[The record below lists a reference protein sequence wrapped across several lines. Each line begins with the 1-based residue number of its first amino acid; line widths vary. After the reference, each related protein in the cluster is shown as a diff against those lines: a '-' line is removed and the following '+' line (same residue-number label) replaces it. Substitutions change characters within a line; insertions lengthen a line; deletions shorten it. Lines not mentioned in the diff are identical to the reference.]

1 MAVNWVDIVILFD
14 FFKGYWL
21 KSLAI
26 GFWFIAVGYY
36 FLLFAYIF
44 FYRFLLKESKLFY
57 WLIFSFFF
65 LFLGIGRVANI
76 IYDFYVPN
84 SFYDQ
89 LGVGINW
96 FSMACLAA
104 IAGIMLIDNDK
115 VSNLV
120 ATIIAVPPVI
130 IGFIYPF
137 IPAEALA
144 AGSFLYILFN
154 GIVLPA
160 YGILV
165 MALFVYLALQIP
177 GDIRKKSILNTIGFL
192 ILFIGRGI
200 YSKGAKAV
208 LGLPGDLVSII
219 ASSLVILSLIIFA
232 FSTR

>member
-1 MAVNWVDIVILFD
+1 MPVNWIDVVVMYDL
-14 FFKGYWL
+14 FKGYWL

-44 FYRFLLKESKLFY
+44 FYRFLLKETKLFY
-57 WLIFSFFF
+57 WFVFSLFF
-65 LFLGIGRVANI
+65 LFLGIGRVSNI
-76 IYDFYVPN
+76 VYDFYVPN

-89 LGVGINW
+89 LGVGVNW
-96 FSMACLAA
+96 FSIGCLAA

-120 ATIIAVPPVI
+120 AALIAIPPII

-137 IPAEALA
+137 IPAESLA
-144 AGSFLYILFN
+144 AGSILYILFN
-154 GIVLPA
+154 TIILPA

-165 MALFVYLALQIP
+165 MSLFVYLAIQIP

-200 YSKGAKAV
+200 YSKGARAV

-219 ASSLVILSLIIFA
+219 ASSLVVLSLIIFA

>member
-1 MAVNWVDIVILFD
+1 MNWVDIVVMYDL
-14 FFKGYWL
+14 FKGFWL

-26 GFWFIAVGYY
+26 GFWFIAIGYY

-44 FYRFLLKESKLFY
+44 FYRFLLKESKLNY

-84 SFYDQ
+84 PFYDQ

-120 ATIIAVPPVI
+120 ATIIAIPPVI

-137 IPAEALA
+137 IPAESLA
-144 AGSFLYILFN
+144 AGSLLYILFN

-165 MALFVYLALQIP
+165 MALFIYLALQIP
-177 GDIRKKSILNTIGFL
+177 GDIRKKSILNTIGFI

-200 YSKGAKAV
+200 YSKGARAI
-208 LGLPGDLVSII
+208 LGLPVDLISII
-219 ASSLVILSLIIFA
+219 ASSLVVLSLIIFA

>member
-1 MAVNWVDIVILFD
+1 MAVNWVDIVVMYDL
-14 FFKGYWL
+14 FKGFWL

-26 GFWFIAVGYY
+26 GFWFIAIGYY

-44 FYRFLLKESKLFY
+44 FYRFLLKESKLNY

-84 SFYDQ
+84 PFYDQ

-120 ATIIAVPPVI
+120 ATIIAIPPVI

-137 IPAEALA
+137 IPAESLA
-144 AGSFLYILFN
+144 AGSLLYILFN

-165 MALFVYLALQIP
+165 MALFIYLALQIP
-177 GDIRKKSILNTIGFL
+177 GDIRKKSILNTIGFI

-200 YSKGAKAV
+200 YSKGARAI
-208 LGLPGDLVSII
+208 LGLPVDLISII
-219 ASSLVILSLIIFA
+219 ASSLVVLSLIIFA

>member
-1 MAVNWVDIVILFD
+1 MAVNYVDIVILYD

-57 WLIFSFFF
+57 WFVFSLFF
-65 LFLGIGRVANI
+65 LFLGIGRVSNI
-76 IYDFYVPN
+76 VYDFYVPN

-89 LGVGINW
+89 LGVGVNW

-120 ATIIAVPPVI
+120 ATIIAIPPVI
-130 IGFIYPF
+130 VGFIYPF
-137 IPAEALA
+137 LPAESLA
-144 AGSFLYILFN
+144 AGSILYILFN
-154 GIVLPA
+154 VIILPA
-160 YGILV
+160 YGLLV
-165 MALFVYLALQIP
+165 MALFIYLAIQIP
-177 GDIRKKSILNTIGFL
+177 GDIRKKSILNTVGFL

-200 YSKGAKAV
+200 YSKGARAV
-208 LGLPGDLVSII
+208 LGLSADLVSIM